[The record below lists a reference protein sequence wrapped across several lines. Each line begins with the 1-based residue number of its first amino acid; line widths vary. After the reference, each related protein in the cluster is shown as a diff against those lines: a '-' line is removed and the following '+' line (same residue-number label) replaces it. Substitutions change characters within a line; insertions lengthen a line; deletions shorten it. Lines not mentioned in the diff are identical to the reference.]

1 MSHLFTALFIAML
14 LPFLAKLPL
23 IKAMNNEKGGYD
35 NNNPR
40 AQQRALKGF
49 GERANAAHYNSFE
62 ALAIFAPAVL
72 AVAVLGQVDTTA
84 IALAYTFVVAR
95 VVFLICY
102 WTDKATLRSLVWAV
116 SMIAAFV
123 MMGRAIW

>member
-1 MSHLFTALFIAML
+1 MTHLFTALFITML

-23 IKAMNNEKGGYD
+23 IKAMNSQKGGYD

-40 AQQRALKGF
+40 AQQRALQGF

-72 AVAVLGQVDTTA
+72 MVAVLGHVDTTA
-84 IALAYTFVVAR
+84 IVLAYTFVVSR
-95 VVFLICY
+95 VLFLICY
-102 WTDKATLRSLVWAV
+102 WTDKATMRSLVWGV
-116 SMIAAFV
+116 GMVAAFV
-123 MMGRAIW
+123 LAGRAIW

>member
-23 IKAMNNEKGGYD
+23 IKAMNSEKGGYD